1 MKKAGIG
8 DTVRVYYTGKLDDGA
23 VFDSSRGHEPLE
35 FTIGKG
41 RLIKGFEDAVV
52 GMSVGES
59 KTVKIPSDEAYG
71 HYRNQLVLGIPREQ
85 FPPTIEPR
93 EGLVLNLRQPDGSI
107 IDVVI
112 AGISPEAV
120 TLDANHPL
128 AGKNLTFDIDLV
140 EIV

>member
-1 MKKAGIG
+1 MKKAGTG
-8 DTVRVYYTGKLDDGA
+8 DTVKVHYTGRLDDGA
-23 VFDSSRGHEPLE
+23 EFDSSKGHEPLE

-52 GMSVGES
+52 GMSVEES
-59 KTVKIPSDEAYG
+59 KTVKILSDEAYG
-71 HYRNQLVLGIPREQ
+71 PHMNQLVLKIPKEQ

-93 EGLVLNLRQPDGSI
+93 EGLVLNLRQPDNNI

-112 AGISPEAV
+112 TEISQETV

-128 AGKNLTFDIDLV
+128 AGKNLTFDIELMK
-140 EIV
+140 IA